1 MSWKDEYAKKKPK
14 NNSNLSFFV
23 GKFKGTCRK
32 CSKYSHKGEDC
43 WSKSKDPTKEKEKEK
58 KGKKD
63 MGKVKCFNCKKTGHY
78 DRDCTQ
84 PKKDEKESF
93 FSFCIVGQETKEEAT
108 MSGCAFCKTDF
119 NEHVAS
125 RCSNNVR
132 VKNQAEA
139 EASVGQTRKWDGQ
152 VNS

>member
-1 MSWKDEYAKKKPK
+1 
-14 NNSNLSFFV
+14 
-23 GKFKGTCRK
+23 
-32 CSKYSHKGEDC
+32 
-43 WSKSKDPTKEKEKEK
+43 
-58 KGKKD
+58 

-132 VKNQAEA
+132 VKKQAEA

-152 VNS
+152 VTSWDINNKDNKIKQANEVGPANVKRLGKEDKLPDAAKLARLGQGSTNTEISESDMIARVSDRP